1 MSIWLCKRNNFDESK
16 EFDFSDIKNEI
27 NIDDK
32 LYIYSDDNET
42 GMFLLEY
49 EFSVNEENK
58 LIHND
63 SFEPQNVDLP
73 YTVLYKT
80 KSEDRIIQLSKKE
93 SEFIFDEKSNIL
105 SDKKYLFKK
114 YIENSHLSKNSKKA
128 TTRINYLDKIVPK
141 LINKDNPISIFSID
155 DTDILLEIKSKLTA
169 GGELSDINTSNQYA
183 GQILQT
189 MNMYLE
195 FLKDYTVSHIKAD
208 KYHHTVDNE
217 KNTNNPFKTFLSKI
231 KPQEN
236 SEIKLHEVS
245 SNIQFIIGQPNTGK
259 SYNFEE
265 SQIFLGVDKKYY
277 KYKKIPVSGGI
288 GNEYKGLQNTDLA
301 ITYDPIKKEL
311 KFGEFLQTL
320 MSAIINP
327 GVPHVIF
334 LDDFHN
340 QDISSLLSEYTPLF
354 KTQQKRKV
362 DPIDIEHEIYA
373 DSFADTDA
381 FIDSWNKF
389 IIDHCVEIPV
399 VPLTNRISGNSLN
412 LVFPDNFYLL
422 GAANFNENTLNIFAD
437 WEDRA
442 QISYKDPIETFEFK
456 GELGSEKAFF
466 ECCKDLNSKYRNIL
480 KSKNIFDTERYCFGM
495 WKVVKSDGSLISKIA
510 KQKKVI
516 DFFFGMIK
524 NALKFNNKNS
534 YISELGW
541 ELLKQMQSN
550 EWFKTN
556 IELLVNEQIDFS
568 ILHKHNIYEDE
579 I

>member
-1 MSIWLCKRNNFDESK
+1 MSIWLCKHSNFDASK
-16 EFDFSDIKNEI
+16 ELDLSDIKKEI
-27 NIDDK
+27 NVDDK

-49 EFSVNEENK
+49 EFIVNAENK
-58 LIHND
+58 LIPND
-63 SFEPQNVDLP
+63 SFESKNIDLP
-73 YTVLYKT
+73 YAVLYKT

-93 SEFIFDEKSNIL
+93 FEFIFDEQSNIL
-105 SDKKYLFKK
+105 SDKKSLFKK
-114 YIENSHLSKNSKKA
+114 YIENSHLSENSKKA
-128 TTRINYLDKIVPK
+128 TTRINYLDKIVPE
-141 LINKDNPISIFSID
+141 LINKDNPTSIFSID

-169 GGELSDINTSNQYA
+169 GGELSDINTSTRYA

-189 MNMYLE
+189 MNMYLD
-195 FLKDYTVSHIKAD
+195 FLEDYKVPHIEGD
-208 KYHHTVDNE
+208 KNNHTIDNN
-217 KNTNNPFKTFLSKI
+217 KNASNHFKTFLSKI
-231 KPQEN
+231 KPQES

-265 SQIFLGVDKKYY
+265 SQIFSGVNKKYY

-301 ITYDPIKKEL
+301 ITYDPVKKEL
-311 KFGEFLQTL
+311 KFGEFLQIL
-320 MSAIINP
+320 MSAIVNP

-354 KTQQKRKV
+354 KAQQKRTVTPV
-362 DPIDIEHEIYA
+362 DNEHEIYA
-373 DSFADTDA
+373 ESFADTDI
-381 FIDSWNKF
+381 FIDTWNKF
-389 IIDHCVEIPV
+389 IIDHCINIPV
-399 VPLTNRISGNSLN
+399 VPLTNRISGDSLN

-442 QISYKDPIETFEFK
+442 QITYKDPIETFEFK
-456 GELGSEKAFF
+456 GELGSEKAFL
-466 ECCKDLNSKYRNIL
+466 ECCKDLNNKYRDIL

-495 WKVVKSDGSLISKIA
+495 WKVVKSNGSLISDISD
-510 KQKKVI
+510 QKKVI

-534 YISELGW
+534 YINEFGW
-541 ELLKQMQSN
+541 ELLKIMQSN
-550 EWFKTN
+550 DWFKEN
-556 IELLVNEQIDFS
+556 VEELKSEQIDLS
-568 ILHKHNIYEDE
+568 TLHKHNIYEDE